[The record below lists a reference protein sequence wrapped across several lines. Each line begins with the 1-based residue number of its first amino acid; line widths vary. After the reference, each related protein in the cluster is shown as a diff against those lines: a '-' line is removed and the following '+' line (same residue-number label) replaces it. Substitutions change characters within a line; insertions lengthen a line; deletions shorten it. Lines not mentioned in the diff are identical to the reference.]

1 MNQRM
6 IGRAALILSVL
17 LVLSGCT
24 NNIFSA
30 FDEPDPGPSASDLR
44 AQYDAT
50 GNPVGTMELAAEA
63 GAVTITGNSN
73 SLAMVN
79 NFAAVI
85 TTLQEQENP
94 DPEDVLSALIP
105 DFPDTPAGKE
115 AFTAM
120 ITTFQQAA
128 DDYETFA
135 TAYGNAGG
143 VDPLN
148 SGEKGD
154 LVQMALISLVVDA
167 AVTATNVD
175 TLWDLAN
182 GRASETEFSGDD
194 PLADLNDSGTAVFK
208 VLEYAGLETTF

>member
-1 MNQRM
+1 
-6 IGRAALILSVL
+6 
-17 LVLSGCT
+17 
-24 NNIFSA
+24 
-30 FDEPDPGPSASDLR
+30 
-44 AQYDAT
+44 
-50 GNPVGTMELAAEA
+50 MELAAEA
-63 GAVTITGNSN
+63 GAVTITSNSN

-167 AVTATNVD
+167 AVTATSVD

-182 GRASETEFSGDD
+182 GRKPEAFESTANPLDQLDSG
-194 PLADLNDSGTAVFK
+194 PLANILT
-208 VLEYAGLETTF
+208 YAGLETTF